1 MTRSGTVAG
10 KRALVTAAA
19 DGIGKVIATALMNE
33 GAEVHI
39 CDVDAARLRAFSAE
53 RPGLGT
59 TLADVSSEEQVDQL
73 FEEVTAHLGGLDI
86 LVNNAGIGGPAGRLE
101 TLEYASWRRT
111 IEVNLD
117 GTFLCC
123 RRAVPL
129 LKEAGGGAI
138 INISSTAGLFGYPRR
153 SPYASA
159 KWAIIG
165 LTKTLAMELGPF
177 GIQANAICP
186 GSVAGDRIER
196 VIRVTAENRGVSEDE
211 VRNDYLRHTSMKTFV
226 EAEDVASTILFLCSD
241 AGARISGQAL
251 AVDGHTEGL
260 SEH

>member
-1 MTRSGTVAG
+1 MSQVAG

-19 DGIGKVIATALMNE
+19 DGIGRVVAETLLDE
-33 GAEVHI
+33 GAQVHI
-39 CDVDAARLRAFSAE
+39 CDIDSDGLTTFAAA

-59 TLADVSSEEQVDQL
+59 TVADVSREEDVDRL
-73 FEEVTAHLGGLDI
+73 FDEATAHLGGLDI
-86 LVNNAGIGGPAGRLE
+86 LVNNAGIAGPAGPIE
-101 TLEYASWRRT
+101 TLELEAWQRT
-111 IEVNLD
+111 LAVNLD

-129 LKEAGGGAI
+129 LKEAGGGVI
-138 INISSTAGLFGYPRR
+138 VNMSSTAGLFGYPRR

-165 LTKTLAMELGPF
+165 LTKTLAMELGPS
-177 GIQANAICP
+177 GIRVNAICP
-186 GSVAGDRIER
+186 GAVSGDRIDR
-196 VIRVTAENRGVSEDE
+196 VIESTAASRGVSPE
-211 VRNDYLRHTSMKTFV
+211 VVRDSYLRQTSLRTFV
-226 EAEDVASTILFLCSD
+226 DAEDIAATILFLCSA

-260 SEH
+260 AEG

>member
-1 MTRSGTVAG
+1 MRSGAVAG

-19 DGIGKVIATALMNE
+19 DGIGKVVAAALMDE
-33 GAEVHI
+33 GAEVHV
-39 CDVDAARLRAFSAE
+39 CDVDRARLQAFSAE

-59 TLADVSSEEQVDQL
+59 TVADVSSEEQVDQL
-73 FEEVTAHLGGLDI
+73 FDEATSRLGGLDI
-86 LVNNAGIGGPAGRLE
+86 LINNAGIGGPAGPLE
-101 TLEYASWRRT
+101 TLEYEAWRRT
-111 IEVNLD
+111 LGVNLD

-138 INISSTAGLFGYPRR
+138 VNISSTAGLFGYPRR

-165 LTKTLAMELGPF
+165 LTKTLAMELGEF
-177 GIQANAICP
+177 NIRSNAVCP

-211 VRNDYLRHTSMKTFV
+211 VRSDYLRHTSMKTFV